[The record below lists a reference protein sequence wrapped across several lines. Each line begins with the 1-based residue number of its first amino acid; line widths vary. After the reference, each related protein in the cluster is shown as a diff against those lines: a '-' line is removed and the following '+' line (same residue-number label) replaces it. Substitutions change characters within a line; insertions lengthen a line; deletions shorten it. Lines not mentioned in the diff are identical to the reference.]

1 VFRGEVGVS
10 HRHGER
16 GVPEDSARVP
26 RVQMRD
32 TRDALEVRA
41 EMPGIEGRNVSLM
54 FEDDVLTITGE

>member
-1 VFRGEVGVS
+1 
-10 HRHGER
+10 
-16 GVPEDSARVP
+16 VPEDSARVP

-41 EMPGIEGRNVSLM
+41 ELPGIEGRNVSVM